1 MTHDECPAEE
11 VKRIA
16 ALCATRWHR
25 DYTRIKL
32 RTDPVYAAV
41 LREVADTELPVL
53 DIGCGIG
60 LLAMYL
66 RGAGFGAPITGF
78 DYDEEKI
85 RGAQEMARRS
95 GFTDLSYSA
104 GDARLNTPDF
114 SGHVVILDI
123 LQFFHLEE
131 QNALLRI
138 AAARVAPGGKLI
150 VRSGLRD
157 ATWRHRV
164 TILGDW
170 LAKLTFWMKA
180 APVCYPSREQF
191 ESVLTEAG
199 LTVRTQP
206 LWGGTPFNNYL
217 IVAERVKVCV
227 S

>member
-1 MTHDECPAEE
+1 MTHEECPAEE

-41 LREVADTELPVL
+41 LREVTGTDLPVL

-66 RGAGFGAPITGF
+66 RGAGFEPPITGF

-95 GFTDLSYSA
+95 GFTDLNYSA
-104 GDARLNTPDF
+104 GDARRDTPEF
-114 SGHVVILDI
+114 NGHVVILDI
-123 LQFFHLEE
+123 LQFFDSEE

-150 VRSGLRD
+150 VRSGLSD
-157 ATWRHRV
+157 TTWRHRV

-180 APVCYPSREQF
+180 APVCYPTREQF
-191 ESVLTEAG
+191 ESVLIEAG
-199 LTVRTQP
+199 LEVRTQP

-217 IVAERVKVCV
+217 IVARREKV
-227 S
+227 